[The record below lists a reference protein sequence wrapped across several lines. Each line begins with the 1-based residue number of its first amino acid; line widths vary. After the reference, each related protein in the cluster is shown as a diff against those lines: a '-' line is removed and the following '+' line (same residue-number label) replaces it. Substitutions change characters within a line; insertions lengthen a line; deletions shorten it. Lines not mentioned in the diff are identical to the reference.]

1 MQYLVLNQ
9 LGTPAAPTPAAVGIY
24 LGEFLMDPRIISIPR
39 PFRDILV
46 KIGIVP
52 RRRYSSAEKYQKVW
66 TDQGSP
72 LAFHT
77 EDLRRKLQSRLGG
90 VQVVTAMRYGEP
102 SIKSVLNQITST
114 DKKAEVYFLPLY
126 PQYAT
131 ATVASATDEIE
142 KFRAESS
149 SKMPITVLEPF
160 YNQPWY
166 IEALAHVTKPYL
178 SAGSHLLLS
187 YHGIPVSQEKNAP
200 YSYQKHCE
208 ETTRGLIEK
217 MNWPVENCSMSY
229 QSRVGVN
236 KWLTPSTTDTAL
248 RLAKQGVKHLKVACP
263 SFVADCLETLEEI
276 GMELRHTFIEAGGES
291 FELIPCLNDDELF
304 VNGVIKYFQTTQAKA
319 QE

>member
-1 MQYLVLNQ
+1 MQYLILNQ
-9 LGTPAAPTPAAVGIY
+9 LGTPTAPTPEAVGIY

-52 RRRYSSAEKYQKVW
+52 RRRYSSAEKYKKVW
-66 TDQGSP
+66 TEQGSP
-72 LAFHT
+72 LAVHT

-102 SIKSVLNQITST
+102 SIKSVLQKISST
-114 DKKAEVYFLPLY
+114 DSKAEVYFLPLY

-131 ATVASATDEIE
+131 ATVASSTDEIT
-142 KFRAESS
+142 KFKAESS

-178 SAGSHLLLS
+178 NPQSHLLLS
-187 YHGIPVSQEKNAP
+187 YHGIPLSQERNAP
-200 YSYQKHCE
+200 QSYQKHCE

-217 MNWPVENCSMSY
+217 MNWPLASCTMSY

-236 KWLTPSTTDTAL
+236 KWLTPSTEDTAL
-248 RLAKQGVKHLKVACP
+248 KLAQQGVKHLKVACP
-263 SFVADCLETLEEI
+263 SFVADCLETIEEI

-304 VNGVIKYFQTTQAKA
+304 VTGLMRYFQTTQAKA